1 MDYCISPSLRLL
13 HTWCET
19 RKARTTVDRSFPT
32 TFVLLQNT
40 SRKPPFFIFFYFSHF
55 FLTISAQL
63 KTLSQR
69 CLNLRENLFHVTKGQ
84 DVVARQLL
92 QQGRYQALPEEDFLL
107 KQCRLGLQKASQLL
121 PPQQL
126 LLDPL
131 DKWMYGQVGFLSESS
146 QGI

>member
-1 MDYCISPSLRLL
+1 MIAHFPLL
-13 HTWCET
+13 LYFYKIGH
-19 RKARTTVDRSFPT
+19 VNLH
-32 TFVLLQNT
+32 VL
-40 SRKPPFFIFFYFSHF
+40 FIFYFSHF

-63 KTLSQR
+63 KTLSQS

-84 DVVARQLL
+84 DVVASQLL
-92 QQGRYQALPEEDFLL
+92 QQGRYQALPEGDFLL

-131 DKWMYGQVGFLSESS
+131 DKWMYGQV
-146 QGI
+146 